1 MKVRSFFIR
10 VALTALFVLLCV
22 GAANAQTLETVRTRA
37 FYGNT
42 AITEVT
48 LPDTVRSISVQA
60 FADCAKL
67 EKLFCYSREVTVDDS
82 AFEGCGNLTVYC
94 YMDSGMDD

>member
-48 LPDTVRSISVQA
+48 LPGHGAQH
-60 FADCAKL
+60 
-67 EKLFCYSREVTVDDS
+67 
-82 AFEGCGNLTVYC
+82 
-94 YMDSGMDD
+94 

>member
-48 LPDTVRSISVQA
+48 LPDTVRSISAQA

-67 EKLFCYSREVTVDDS
+67 EKLFCY
-82 AFEGCGNLTVYC
+82 
-94 YMDSGMDD
+94 